1 MRKTTI
7 VLCLLGLCTFGAQAE
22 VYKWLDADGKIQYG
36 DTPPKDVKASK
47 VSGGVTVMP
56 AFTPPPAAPSTEAAK
71 AAPKTS
77 GPAAGISAKP
87 EQESASSAAPAAPVS
102 DVEAARLRMI
112 EACKRNRGVDCEDNV
127 DAQLYGQ
134 GGSSTVY
141 VPVPGWSQPPI
152 RPTPKPKPP
161 AQSSTPSK
169 ASKGGKE
176 PARSGGSNTKADGL

>member
-1 MRKTTI
+1 MKKTTI
-7 VLCLLGLCTFGAQAE
+7 VLCLLGLFAFGAQAE

-56 AFTPPPAAPSTEAAK
+56 AFTPPPAAPSPEAAK
-71 AAPKTS
+71 AASKAV
-77 GPAAGISAKP
+77 GPAAGGITTKP
-87 EQESASSAAPAAPVS
+87 EQESASSAAPVS

-152 RPTPKPKPP
+152 RPTPKPP
-161 AQSSTPSK
+161 AQSSSSSK
-169 ASKGGKE
+169 TAKMAKE
-176 PARSGGSNTKADGL
+176 PAKKSNSTKADGL